1 MAYKTYSLSSPACT
15 VPDCRRA
22 RCGKSLARTLDLV
35 NSKPTTPGVDGEA
48 AAEDANV
55 ESVAAARRAD
65 RKVMVPKAMAQD
77 MTVDYAGLLRDGEQN
92 TQHEPV
98 YLVVT
103 DGKPLQG
110 KLAFLYDASDDDT
123 AGN

>member
-1 MAYKTYSLSSPACT
+1 MRNKSFKTGGVPAYSAPLVTQGTRLTLMPYKMSPLSSPACT

-48 AAEDANV
+48 AAEDAKV

-77 MTVDYAGLLRDGEQN
+77 MTVDYAGLLRAGQ
-92 TQHEPV
+92 TK
-98 YLVVT
+98 YT
-103 DGKPLQG
+103 
-110 KLAFLYDASDDDT
+110 AFRA
-123 AGN
+123 